1 MPQPRKFSDFE
12 LGEALRECRSRKE
25 ICERFG
31 ITKGALSKREKQ
43 LKLGLAR
50 NATMHESG
58 VILKQQ
64 IDAHQ
69 QLLKINEAG
78 NRWLDNLE
86 NLLASKPQEAVSQ
99 LKSELEGLREE
110 LSEASVETV
119 LEPVLKKLDKLVIY
133 DLEALDR
140 LLKFIAELRQQ
151 TKFIV
156 DSVMKIKEAEESAKT
171 LDIIIEEFGR
181 ADPAIQERI
190 LSRLKG
196 LGIMRQAMGWT

>member
-1 MPQPRKFSDFE
+1 MPAQRKFTDFE
-12 LGEALRECRSRKE
+12 LGRALDEGLSRKE

-31 ITKGALSKREKQ
+31 ISKGALSKREKQ

-58 VILKQQ
+58 RILRQQ
-64 IDAHQ
+64 IDAHE

-86 NLLASKPQEAVSQ
+86 RLLESKQQEQ
-99 LKSELEGLREE
+99 LKEIGAQLSELRTE
-110 LSEASVETV
+110 LSEEIVETV
-119 LEPVLKKLDKLVIY
+119 LEPVLARLAKLVIY

-140 LLKFIAELRQQ
+140 LLKFLAELRQQ

-171 LDIIIEEFGR
+171 LEIIIEAFGR
-181 ADPAIQERI
+181 ADPDSQQRI
-190 LSRLKG
+190 LSELKG
-196 LGIMRQAMGWT
+196 LGIMRQAMGWS

>member
-1 MPQPRKFSDFE
+1 MPAQRKFTDFE
-12 LGEALRECRSRKE
+12 LGEALRECQSRKE
-25 ICERFG
+25 ICTRFG
-31 ITKGALSKREKQ
+31 ISKGALSKREKQ

-58 VILKQQ
+58 AILKQQ
-64 IDAHQ
+64 IDAHE
-69 QLLKINEAG
+69 QLIKINEAG

-86 NLLASKPQEAVSQ
+86 RLLESKQQETLEQIAGDLELLRPELAVEAVHGV
-99 LKSELEGLREE
+99 LDP
-110 LSEASVETV
+110 V
-119 LEPVLKKLDKLVIY
+119 LERLAKLVIY

-156 DSVMKIKEAEESAKT
+156 DSVMKIKEAEESART
-171 LDIIIEEFGR
+171 LEIIVEEVGR
-181 ADPAIQERI
+181 ADATTQQRI
-190 LSRLKG
+190 LSRLQG